1 MKKISLMKRL
11 VLLLLFGW
19 IIVYLPSAAMCDE
32 SLALYGLKGYTYT
45 YSPLPSDGLNI
56 QTGGMYSRFGGAK
69 LNCRQGYV
77 WAVPFSLTY
86 GDGDRFE
93 FAAASHW
100 EYWENTDDY
109 WDNKGIDTD
118 NKGIGDVFL
127 SAKIRLLGQEKG
139 RNFPDVSL
147 MPYILIPTD
156 SRDKSIGD
164 LYLYNP
170 TKEDD
175 YAYGVNLLI
184 GKRWE
189 KLYLAA
195 NLGFNYLDSDIE
207 YIENSTYFFGLTF
220 EYQVSESLTSYLEFI
235 NNQNKSQENYPKGS
249 YCYDENT
256 DEDIREL
263 GLGFT
268 WLTGGWGM
276 KLHVGTGLSHTAPD
290 IRAMA
295 LINRTFSF

>member
-1 MKKISLMKRL
+1 MKNISLWKLL
-11 VLLLLFGW
+11 VFLLLVGG
-19 IIVYLPSAAMCDE
+19 IISLPSAAMCDE
-32 SLALYGLKGYTYT
+32 SLALYGMKGYAYT

-56 QTGGMYSRFGGAK
+56 QTGGMYSRFGEDK
-69 LNCRQGYV
+69 LNCREGYV
-77 WAVPFSLTY
+77 WAVPFSMTY

-109 WDNKGIDTD
+109 WDNKNIDTD

-127 SAKIRLLGQEKG
+127 SAKIRLLGQDRVK
-139 RNFPDVSL
+139 NSPVDVSL

-156 SRDKSIGD
+156 NRDKSIGD

-170 TKEDD
+170 TNEDD
-175 YAYGVNLLI
+175 YAYGLNLLI
-184 GKRWE
+184 GKRW
-189 KLYLAA
+189 KQLYLAA
-195 NLGFNYLDSDIE
+195 NIGFNYLDSDID
-207 YIENSTYFFGLTF
+207 YIENTTYFFGLTF
-220 EYQVSESLTSYLEFI
+220 EYQLSESLTSYLEFI
-235 NNQNKSQENYPKGS
+235 NNQNKNKENYPAGS

-263 GLGFT
+263 GLGFV
-268 WLTGGWGM
+268 WLKDKWGM
-276 KLHVGTGLSHTAPD
+276 KLHVGTGLSHTSPG
-290 IRAMA
+290 IRAIA